1 MRIKKIIY
9 IFIGTIGLTIGAIGA
24 VVPLMPAFPFLLVA
38 AICFSKS
45 SEKLDR
51 WFKETKLYKENLAD
65 LISGCGMTKK
75 AKIRVMIMI
84 TLLMSIGFIVLH
96 AITIGRIILSIIW
109 LFHLLYFI
117 FGVKTKMITNNPH

>member
-1 MRIKKIIY
+1 MKIKKII
-9 IFIGTIGLTIGAIGA
+9 FVCIGVIGLIIGAIGA
-24 VVPLMPAFPFLLVA
+24 IVPLMPAFPFLLVA

-51 WFKETKLYKENLAD
+51 WFKESKLYKENLAD
-65 LISGCGMTKK
+65 LITGCGMTKK
-75 AKIRVMIMI
+75 AKIRVMITI
-84 TLLMSIGFIVLH
+84 TLLMLIGFIVLH

-117 FGVKTKMITNNPH
+117 FGVKTKTITSN

>member
-1 MRIKKIIY
+1 MKIKKIV
-9 IFIGTIGLTIGAIGA
+9 FICIGVIGLIIGAIGA
-24 VVPLMPAFPFLLVA
+24 IVPLMPAFPFLLIA

-75 AKIRVMIMI
+75 AKIRVMITI

-117 FGVKTKMITNNPH
+117 FGVKTKTITSN

>member
-1 MRIKKIIY
+1 MKIKKIIY
-9 IFIGTIGLTIGAIGA
+9 IFIGTIGLIIGAIGA

>member
-1 MRIKKIIY
+1 MKIKKIIY
-9 IFIGTIGLTIGAIGA
+9 IFIGTIGLIIGAIGA

-51 WFKETKLYKENLAD
+51 WFKETKLYKENLTD